1 METPTLVMNMAE
13 LNTNDNHD
21 SNRDSDVMSRQ
32 KDGRSSPTPHSYR
45 NSRVVSQF
53 NRPPEPQTL
62 IKAIKTREKGFSKL
76 KVGASLINR
85 KM

>member
-32 KDGRSSPTPHSYR
+32 KDGRSSPTPHSHR
-45 NSRVVSQF
+45 NSRV
-53 NRPPEPQTL
+53 
-62 IKAIKTREKGFSKL
+62 
-76 KVGASLINR
+76 AS
-85 KM
+85 